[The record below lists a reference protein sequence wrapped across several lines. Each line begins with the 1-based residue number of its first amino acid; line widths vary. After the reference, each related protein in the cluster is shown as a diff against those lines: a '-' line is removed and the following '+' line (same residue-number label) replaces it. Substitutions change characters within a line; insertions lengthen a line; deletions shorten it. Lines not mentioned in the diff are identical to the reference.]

1 MIYLLPWLRRRLWA
15 RVRFPLW
22 AWRRN
27 VLWRLRRLWQLPER
41 RRRARYLR
49 TLPPPHPV
57 VWAAAEA
64 MDDLLRS
71 DFLRGTGLRALA
83 VRAAVDRLRG
93 TQQKHDC
100 PYTMGEV
107 LALVRAGRKR
117 SNST

>member
-1 MIYLLPWLRRRLWA
+1 
-15 RVRFPLW
+15 
-22 AWRRN
+22 
-27 VLWRLRRLWQLPER
+27 
-41 RRRARYLR
+41 
-49 TLPPPHPV
+49 
-57 VWAAAEA
+57 